1 MSKTLKE
8 IIAGLSGG
16 MIFVIFYIIIH
27 VPLIISIAA
36 GVSAYIAITLIA
48 ARSTLYGVE
57 ISGANDALIEQLKN
71 TIDEGY
77 LKVTEIKKLSKQIK
91 KVSIKNKIDEIC
103 NIADKMFEYLKEN
116 PKRVSNIRRF
126 LNYYLDAMINI
137 LKKYISLYNQEVN
150 SSEITH
156 SLSKVEELLDTVK
169 KAFTEQQE
177 KLLSNDMDA
186 LDTEIELFKDIM
198 KSEGFDDEK

>member
-8 IIAGLSGG
+8 IVAGLSGG
-16 MIFVIFYIIIH
+16 IIFIIFYIIIH
-27 VPLIISIAA
+27 VSLVISIAV
-36 GVSAYIAITLIA
+36 GVAAYIGITLIA
-48 ARSTLYGVE
+48 ARPTLYGVE
-57 ISGANDALIEQLKN
+57 MSGANGALIEQLKN

-77 LKVTEIKKLSKQIK
+77 SKVTEIKRLSKQIK

-103 NIADKMFEYLKEN
+103 TIADKIFQYLKEN

-137 LKKYISLYNQEVN
+137 LKKYISIYNQEVD
-150 SSEITH
+150 SAEITH